1 MKNRSTALKVTDTG
15 VGGTGLFPQTGL
27 KSDSCKRSC
36 TPGAAGLLASFY
48 TSYARNLAVLGE
60 LHRLET
66 PDQAKIQRLE
76 LINDHLKRTA
86 KSYAANISLGDW
98 KRRVSTDTK
107 LAFSFLGF
115 SSIRHAKAFTF
126 RLGYEVAEA
135 ALAAKKGYA
144 DYLSA
149 RLRTLGIVDLAFVG
163 EFTDGHSEECH
174 GFHIHGAACIPDSVS
189 DDAIR
194 TLLAPRQKL
203 KASSPIKGYRQRGN
217 NKAIDTPDLATA
229 GGWLCYSIKEID
241 ATARILRSNP
251 AYASRSATRTGR
263 ALYESLRAWIGS

>member
-1 MKNRSTALKVTDTG
+1 MNNRSTALNIIGTG
-15 VGGTGLFPQTGL
+15 LGGTGLFPRIGS
-27 KSDSCKRSC
+27 KSAPSKRRC
-36 TPGAAGLLASFY
+36 TPGAAALLASFY
-48 TSYARNLAVLGE
+48 TSYAKNLAVLGE
-60 LHRLET
+60 LRRQKT

-86 KSYAANISLGDW
+86 QSYAANISLGDW
-98 KRRVSTDTK
+98 KRRVSPDTK

-115 SSIRHAKAFTF
+115 SSMRNAKAFTF

-135 ALAAKKGYA
+135 ALSAKKGYA

-163 EFTDGHSEECH
+163 EFTDGHSEKCH
-174 GFHIHGAACIPDSVS
+174 GFHIHGVACIPESVP

-194 TLLAPRQKL
+194 TLLAPRENL
-203 KASSPIKGYRQRGN
+203 NAPSPIKGYRQRGN
-217 NKAIDTPDLATA
+217 NKAIDTADLATP

-241 ATARILRSNP
+241 ATAHRLNGNP
-251 AYASRSATRTGR
+251 NYASQSSTRAGKK
-263 ALYESLRAWIGS
+263 LYESITAWGRA